1 LAVDANHRTLMD
13 ANSLLMSRFKM
24 QSNKFTGTISKS
36 FGKVKKR
43 LIKEMIYGIQLQFV
57 TRLKMSRYLHFGKNI
72 TGRLGSVMNVI
83 VISNSHITW
92 KTSGF

>member
-1 LAVDANHRTLMD
+1 
-13 ANSLLMSRFKM
+13 M
-24 QSNKFTGTISKS
+24 QSNKFSGTISKS

-72 TGRLGSVMNVI
+72 NRQVKAECIDRHVELNHKVHI
-83 VISNSHITW
+83 YIS
-92 KTSGF
+92 KEGK